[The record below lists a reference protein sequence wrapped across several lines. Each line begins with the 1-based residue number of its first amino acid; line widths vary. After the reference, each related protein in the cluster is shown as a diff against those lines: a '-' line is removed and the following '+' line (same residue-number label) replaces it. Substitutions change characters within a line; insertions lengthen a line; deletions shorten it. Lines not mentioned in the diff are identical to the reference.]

1 MLPIPYPKTPCGI
14 QRVQVRRQR
23 VVGAGEQ
30 HERQDHARDRVASQ
44 RERVGDEVAQ
54 DGSFEHGFS
63 LLCRAVHPAVAS
75 IENHDA
81 TSGSKRLTNA
91 SRTA

>member
-1 MLPIPYPKTPCGI
+1 MLPIPYPKTPRGI

-63 LLCRAVHPAVAS
+63 LL
-75 IENHDA
+75 
-81 TSGSKRLTNA
+81 
-91 SRTA
+91 